1 MTALSKQVYW
11 VIAVFTLATGLLGCM
26 NKSAPNEA
34 EALRIAVLNLGG
46 QYTKDAQG
54 KYQYSDKI
62 KLDAVITKGDQDNN
76 LNSLVSCMDD
86 ATPSKTLL
94 EGKAVMLGV
103 LCNQAVTQLVYYE
116 QADKQGDI
124 ASDWPGYIAPTANI
138 EGLRAAK
145 QAWLKVLENKAFI
158 KL

>member
-1 MTALSKQVYW
+1 MTVLSKQVFW
-11 VIAVFTLATGLLGCM
+11 VIAVLTLGTGLLGCM
-26 NKSAPNEA
+26 NKTPTEA
-34 EALRIAVLNLGG
+34 EVLRNALLSLGG

-62 KLDAVITKGDQDNN
+62 KLDAVITKGDQDKN

-86 ATPSKTLL
+86 ATSSQTLL

-116 QADKQGDI
+116 QTDKHGDV
-124 ASDWPGYIAPTANI
+124 AQWPGYIAPTATI
-138 EGLRAAK
+138 EELRAAK
-145 QAWLKVLENKAFI
+145 KAWQAVLENKSFI